1 MNNKDYLIDLF
12 IHDLKGVLS
21 IVSTSVNSIL
31 KKQDKYGSIT
41 EKQQKALNMVL
52 RNSHKAQTFLNEIIE
67 IYKSDEGLFNKE
79 NFSIRDILRE
89 SIIEA
94 IEIVDL
100 NNAENY
106 SYESG
111 YEEFCCQLKDMGI
124 IVDISGKYNSLPFY
138 HDKKKIQQIMRNLFT
153 NALKYRREKVTIRM
167 SGDNDLIIVV
177 EDDGYGIPQEKHDN
191 IFKRFSH
198 MEDNKDTGSDFDGLG
213 FGLSCVKSILETMSG
228 TISLSSCVGEG
239 TNFTVRIPPLK

>member
-1 MNNKDYLIDLF
+1 MDNKDYLIDLF
-12 IHDLKGVLS
+12 IHDMTGVLS

-31 KKQDKYGSIT
+31 KKRDKYGPIT
-41 EKQQKALNMVL
+41 EKQQKTLNMVL

-67 IYKSDEGLFNKE
+67 IYKSDEGLFKKE
-79 NFSIRDILRE
+79 LFSIRDIFRD

-100 NNAENY
+100 NNAENF
-106 SYESG
+106 SYESS
-111 YEEFCCQLKDMGI
+111 YEEFRRQLKDYGI
-124 IVDISGKYNSLPFY
+124 IVDITGKYDSFPFY

-153 NALKYRREKVTIRM
+153 NALKYRRKKVAIRM
-167 SGDNDLIIVV
+167 SGDNDLIIIV
-177 EDDGYGIPQEKHDN
+177 EDDGYGIPQEKRDN

-198 MEDNKDTGSDFDGLG
+198 MKENDDTIGDFNGLG

-228 TISLSSCVGEG
+228 TIGLTSCVGEG